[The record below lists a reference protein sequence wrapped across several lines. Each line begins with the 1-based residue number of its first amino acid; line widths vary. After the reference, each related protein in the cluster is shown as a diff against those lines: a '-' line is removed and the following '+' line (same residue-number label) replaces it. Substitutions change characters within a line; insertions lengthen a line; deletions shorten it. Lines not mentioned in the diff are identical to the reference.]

1 MARKK
6 EISKHPAIAANRKM
20 LAENAAVVDMSMPG
34 WDELTGDQK
43 GFIALYG
50 IHNDLIRTSAAAGR
64 TLAWVKEQKKENP
77 IFAEVLKYGVA
88 NTTDVGNKMMKAAIP
103 YTVTRLL
110 DIIEKEPNNQVV
122 LSAIKHLHDATGL
135 NQKAQPAFGGN
146 FLNVSV
152 KMFGDSADR
161 RTKDSEPP
169 AGEVIDVG

>member
-34 WDELTGDQK
+34 WDGLTGEQK
-43 GFIALYG
+43 GFVALYG
-50 IHNDLIRTSAAAGR
+50 IHNDLIRTSAAAGK

-77 IFAEVLKYGVA
+77 VFAEVLRYGVA
-88 NTTDVGNKMMKAAIP
+88 NTTDVGNKMLKAAIP

-135 NQKAQPAFGGN
+135 NQKAQPTFGGN
-146 FLNVSV
+146 FLNVNV
-152 KMFGDSADR
+152 KMFGDANED
-161 RTKDSEPP
+161 K
-169 AGEVIDVG
+169 VIDVE